1 MRITEWRSAGPE
13 IEEVDATMKRHVKRI
28 VVLVIGWLLIALGVV
43 GLFLP
48 VLQGVLFIL
57 LGLWV
62 LSTESET
69 AHRWLEN
76 ARKRHPAADARLKQ
90 WGRWWRKKLGRER
103 GEETSGSD

>member
-1 MRITEWRSAGPE
+1 
-13 IEEVDATMKRHVKRI
+13 MKRHVKRI
-28 VVLVIGWLLIALGVV
+28 VVLGIGWTLVAFGVV

-69 AHRWLEN
+69 AHRWLER
-76 ARKRHPAADARLKQ
+76 ARARHPKADAKLKQ
-90 WGRWWRKKLGRER
+90 WGRWWRRKLGRDD
-103 GEETSGSD
+103 GEETNGSD

>member
-1 MRITEWRSAGPE
+1 MDGRG
-13 IEEVDATMKRHVKRI
+13 IEQPDTATVKKHVKRI
-28 VVLVIGWLLIALGVV
+28 VVLVIGWTLIALGVV

-76 ARKRHPAADARLKQ
+76 ARKRHPKADAKLKQ
-90 WGRWWRKKLGRER
+90 WGRWWRRQLGRDR
-103 GEETSGSD
+103 REETNRPD